1 MRGAAAE
8 EMKILFRLVILL
20 FLVFSTWVLGANAQS
35 DREKAQEYYE
45 QGNIY
50 YQQGMYKEAQ
60 AEFQKALDLLNHVE
74 EIPETKPR
82 IEKKPQALPE
92 QKETRNQLEYVI
104 GEEDI
109 LFIAVWQN
117 PDLTQ
122 DAIVRPDGQISFP
135 LIGDVQASG
144 RTVSQLDQE
153 VTYRLKEFIR
163 QPEVSISI
171 KKLGGNKV
179 MVLGEV
185 SKPGVY
191 AVTGSKTILEAIS
204 LAGGF
209 TKNSVASSVIL
220 IRGGFENPQAQR
232 LDLSKALSGK
242 PRLNV
247 ALLRE
252 DIVFVPK
259 KFIANV
265 NYFLEQLI
273 GPLSKGAYATR
284 DTYTW

>member
-1 MRGAAAE
+1 
-8 EMKILFRLVILL
+8 MKTFFKCVILL
-20 FLVFSTWVLGANAQS
+20 FFVSVVSSPSAFAQN
-35 DREKAQEYYE
+35 DREKAQEYYQ

-50 YQQGMYKEAQ
+50 YQQGKYKEAQ
-60 AEFQKALDLLNHVE
+60 EEFQKSLDLLNNIE
-74 EIPETKPR
+74 EIPVSQP
-82 IEKKPQALPE
+82 EKVKEPEILPAQQATE
-92 QKETRNQLEYVI
+92 SQIEYVI
-104 GEEDI
+104 GEEDVLI
-109 LFIAVWQN
+109 IAVWQN

-122 DAIVRPDGQISFP
+122 DAIVRPDGMISFP
-135 LIGDVQASG
+135 LIGDVLAKG

-153 VTYRLKEFIR
+153 ITKRLKEYIK

-185 SKPGVY
+185 LKPGVY
-191 AVTGSKTILEAIS
+191 AVTGAKTILEAIS

-209 TKNSVASSVIL
+209 TKDSIASSVVL
-220 IRGGFENPQAQR
+220 IRGGLQSPEAKR
-232 LDLSKALSGK
+232 IDLSKALAGK
-242 PRLNV
+242 PGLNV
-247 ALLRE
+247 ALLSE
-252 DIVFVPK
+252 DIIFVPK

>member
-1 MRGAAAE
+1 
-8 EMKILFRLVILL
+8 MKTLFKYAILL
-20 FLVFSTWVLGANAQS
+20 FFIILALPLAAYAQN
-35 DREKAQEYYE
+35 DREKAQEYYL

-50 YQQGMYKEAQ
+50 YQQGKYMEAQ
-60 AEFQKALDLLNHVE
+60 EEFQKALDLLNIIE
-74 EIPETKPR
+74 EAHPSQPE
-82 IEKKPQALPE
+82 EKKEPQASPE
-92 QKETRNQLEYVI
+92 QKDSQAQLEYVI

-122 DAIVRPDGQISFP
+122 DAIVRPDGKISFP
-135 LIGDVQASG
+135 LIGDVLAKG
-144 RTVSQLDQE
+144 RTVSQLDSE
-153 VTYRLKEFIR
+153 ITKRLSEYIR

-185 SKPGVY
+185 LKPGVY
-191 AVTGSKTILEAIS
+191 AVTGAKTILEAIS

-209 TKNSVASSVIL
+209 TKDSVPSSVIL
-220 IRGGFENPQAQR
+220 IRGGLQNPEAKR
-232 LDLSKALSGK
+232 IDLSKALTGK
-242 PRLNV
+242 PNLNIT
-247 ALLRE
+247 LLSE
-252 DIVFVPK
+252 DIVFIPK

-284 DTYTW
+284 DAYTW